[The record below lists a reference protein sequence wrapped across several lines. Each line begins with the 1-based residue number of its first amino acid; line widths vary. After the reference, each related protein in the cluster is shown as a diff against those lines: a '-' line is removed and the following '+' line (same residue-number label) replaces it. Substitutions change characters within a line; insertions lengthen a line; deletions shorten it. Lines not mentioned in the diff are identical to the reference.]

1 MKLIEIKL
9 IKVEDRWQA
18 ALFFLGKKVFHKN
31 ISTYDIALMA
41 KDLETED
48 FYKPGETYQEYGNRQ
63 FKRTMKVY
71 ANKMTDFIMSPDLL
85 SEMLLKRKGDR

>member
-9 IKVEDRWQA
+9 IRAEDRWQA

-41 KDLETED
+41 KDLELED
-48 FYKPGETYQEYGNRQ
+48 FYKPEETYQEYVNRQ
-63 FKRTMKVY
+63 LSRMMKAY
-71 ANKMTDFIMSPDLL
+71 ANFIMPPDPFL
-85 SEMLLKRKGDR
+85 EMLLKRKGD